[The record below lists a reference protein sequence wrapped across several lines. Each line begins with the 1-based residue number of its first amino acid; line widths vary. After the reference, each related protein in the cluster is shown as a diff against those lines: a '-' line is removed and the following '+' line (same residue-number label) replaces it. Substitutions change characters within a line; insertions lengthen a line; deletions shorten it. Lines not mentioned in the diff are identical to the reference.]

1 MVFIISSEFG
11 KSLVRQVKESLAGKD
26 LTPVDMLVVLAEY
39 QQEMGE
45 FFTQASS
52 QGRRWLDEQGLRAE
66 ASIQAIRYI

>member
-1 MVFIISSEFG
+1 MA
-11 KSLVRQVKESLAGKD
+11 RQVKDALSDKS
-26 LTPVDMLVVLAEY
+26 LTPVDVLVVLAEY